1 MFPRPGGIVFR
12 RIACVLALC
21 VSSLPADEAVQ
32 PSLTIYNQNFAVVRQ
47 ELPLN
52 LKAGPNRIQVTD
64 ITMHL
69 EPDSVI
75 LRDPSGK
82 HPLQVLEQ
90 NYRADP
96 ISESLLLSLNE
107 GKTIDFLV
115 QRENKQEV
123 VTGKII
129 RSGYTPHNYMAMNR
143 YGQQYYQAQMA
154 YAQGGNEQPIIEVDG
169 KLRFGLPGVPLFPS
183 LGDETILKPTL
194 QWLLSSDQA
203 GPIRTDFSYVT
214 GGLTWEADYNI
225 VAPDKGDVVDLV
237 GWVTMDNQSGKT
249 FDNARIKLMAGDV
262 SKIQPRQMYV
272 ATLRIGHLRLVIL
285 LAIAIHGHVVV
296 RSVSA
301 TDDFAGDDFLLVL
314 ALHQEIDLEVSSR
327 AVNGMA
333 APAPAVTERTFDE
346 YHLYTLARPTT
357 LHDRET
363 KQVEFIRA
371 ANVASKRIYVY
382 DGVKID
388 SNRYNGW
395 NWESIRNDYSYGTES
410 NTKIWVM
417 HEVANSEANHLG
429 MPLPK
434 GRVRFYRHNDDGQ
447 IEFTG
452 ENVIDHTPRDEN
464 VRVYTGNAFDMTG
477 ERRRTDYRLEINQ
490 HYLDESFEIKVRNHK
505 KESVDGRVVEHL
517 YRWLTWNVTAKSDS
531 YKKLDSQS
539 IEFPVTIAPDGEKT
553 ITYTAHYTW

>member
-1 MFPRPGGIVFR
+1 
-12 RIACVLALC
+12 
-21 VSSLPADEAVQ
+21 
-32 PSLTIYNQNFAVVRQ
+32 
-47 ELPLN
+47 
-52 LKAGPNRIQVTD
+52 
-64 ITMHL
+64 
-69 EPDSVI
+69 
-75 LRDPSGK
+75 
-82 HPLQVLEQ
+82 
-90 NYRADP
+90 
-96 ISESLLLSLNE
+96 
-107 GKTIDFLV
+107 
-115 QRENKQEV
+115 
-123 VTGKII
+123 
-129 RSGYTPHNYMAMNR
+129 
-143 YGQQYYQAQMA
+143 
-154 YAQGGNEQPIIEVDG
+154 
-169 KLRFGLPGVPLFPS
+169 
-183 LGDETILKPTL
+183 
-194 QWLLSSDQA
+194 
-203 GPIRTDFSYVT
+203 
-214 GGLTWEADYNI
+214 
-225 VAPDKGDVVDLV
+225 
-237 GWVTMDNQSGKT
+237 
-249 FDNARIKLMAGDV
+249 
-262 SKIQPRQMYV
+262 
-272 ATLRIGHLRLVIL
+272 
-285 LAIAIHGHVVV
+285 
-296 RSVSA
+296 
-301 TDDFAGDDFLLVL
+301 
-314 ALHQEIDLEVSSR
+314 LEVSSR

-410 NTKIWVM
+410 NPKIWVM
-417 HEVANSEANHLG
+417 REFANSEANHLG

-505 KESVDGRVVEHL
+505 KESVDVRVVEHL